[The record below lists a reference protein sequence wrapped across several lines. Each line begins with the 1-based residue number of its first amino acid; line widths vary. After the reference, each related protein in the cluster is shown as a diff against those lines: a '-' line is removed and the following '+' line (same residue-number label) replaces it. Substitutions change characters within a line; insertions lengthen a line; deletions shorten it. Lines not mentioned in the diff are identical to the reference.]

1 MNILTFKTFA
11 FNIQPRNIPQYF
23 DVFVYFN
30 WKQNGH
36 LIPQDL
42 LSDLPLVWKNISD
55 YQFHSHKTKLQFHE
69 TPIFIVVFVYDDR
82 SRVLSLHNL
91 CILRSRRTAWKL
103 FCKSFKVIENIFCG
117 SSGIQ
122 CKMLVSAARE
132 RNEMKWRKPNIH

>member
-1 MNILTFKTFA
+1 MRKILISKSDIHTLWPWTKKRYKLNILTFKTFA
-11 FNIQPRNIPQYF
+11 FDIQPRSIPQCF
-23 DVFVYFN
+23 DVMFILQL
-30 WKQNGH
+30 K
-36 LIPQDL
+36 I
-42 LSDLPLVWKNISD
+42 
-55 YQFHSHKTKLQFHE
+55 KLQFHE
-69 TPIFIVVFVYDDR
+69 TQILIVVFVYDDR

-91 CILRSRRTAWKL
+91 CILRSRCTAWKL